1 MTKKKFLL
9 ADIGNSYTKVEVHCN
24 NDIQQLTFESF
35 SDGGNFPFE
44 RWQRILNQYGI
55 EDIFYSSVIPD
66 FHSHIEQL
74 NVSGRI
80 MKVHSELRLPFTIGY
95 RTPFTLGSD
104 RICLV
109 AAAAQSKESASL
121 IISAGTCITFDVL
134 VGTTYIGG
142 SISPGVKMRARAMHH
157 FTQAL
162 PEVNVFKFNDVWN
175 EENSLFVGKTTEE
188 CLLAGSVQGAAFEIN
203 EYINRLSQMHE
214 NLNIYLTG
222 GDAITLEKL
231 IKSDIFAR
239 PNMCLEGLNI
249 LYELNA

>member
-1 MTKKKFLL
+1 MTKKNFLL
-9 ADIGNSYTKVEVHCN
+9 ADVGNTYTKVEVHYGVE
-24 NDIQQLTFESF
+24 IQQIAFNSF
-35 SDGGNFPFE
+35 TDDRNFP
-44 RWQRILNQYGI
+44 RDQWQHIIKEYDVQ
-55 EDIFYSSVIPD
+55 DVFYSSVIPA
-66 FHSHIEQL
+66 FHSEIEQL

-80 MKVHSELRLPFTIGY
+80 MRVHSELRLPFTIAY
-95 RTPFTLGSD
+95 CTPFTLGSD
-104 RICLV
+104 RICV
-109 AAAAQSKESASL
+109 VSAAAQRKSSASL

-142 SISPGVKMRARAMHH
+142 SISPGVKMRAKAMHH

-162 PEVNVFKFNDVWN
+162 PEVDVFKFNALWK
-175 EENSLFVGKTTEE
+175 EENPLFVGKTTEE

-249 LYELNA
+249 LYKLNA

>member
-9 ADIGNSYTKVEVHCN
+9 ADVGNSYTKVEVHYGN
-24 NDIQQLTFESF
+24 EIQQIAFKSF
-35 SDGGNFPFE
+35 SEDGDFPLSL
-44 RWQRILNQYGI
+44 WQSLIEQYEI
-55 EDIFYSSVIPD
+55 EDIFYSSVIPA

-74 NVSGRI
+74 KVSGRI
-80 MKVHSELRLPFTIGY
+80 IKVHSELRLPFTIAY
-95 RTPFTLGSD
+95 RTPSTLGSD
-104 RICLV
+104 RICVV
-109 AAAAQSKESASL
+109 AAAAQGKASASL
-121 IISAGTCITFDVL
+121 IISAGTCITMDVL
-134 VGTTYIGG
+134 VGTTYVGG
-142 SISPGVKMRARAMHH
+142 SISPGLKMRAKAMHQ

-162 PEVNVFKFNDVWN
+162 PEVDIFKYPVDSKEVKDVFI
-175 EENSLFVGKTTEE
+175 GQTTEE

-203 EYINRLSQMHE
+203 EYINRLSESHK